1 MISKL
6 SILCLFLSVP
16 IGHAQTLFGKV
27 VDAQTKEPLE
37 MVSVY
42 FDNTTIGT
50 VTDEKGEFSI
60 NYTDAVQSTLV
71 VSILGYEKTY
81 ISDYRSKNN
90 ITVPLKESVN
100 ELDEVYLEYDDGLT
114 RRQKLELFRD
124 NFLGTSKFG
133 KSCKILNEDAIF
145 LKYDRDDKTLTAS
158 SSKSLTIINNSLGY
172 TITYDIVDFDI
183 AFRYA
188 NPEKNEF
195 AIKSVTYYGTM
206 FFEELDVKRRKR
218 RINKNREIAY
228 EFSILHFMRALY
240 NKSFKAKGFVFSDG
254 SFKISPYKYL
264 SLSDKDEKGLVT
276 ARLTKKMGIHYKGV
290 SSSMYPLAKEFKID
304 SYGNHYPIKSVL
316 FGGAMGTK
324 RVGDMLPLDFQL
336 DELRN

>member
-1 MISKL
+1 MINKL
-6 SILCLFLSVP
+6 TILFLFLSVP
-16 IGHAQTLFGKV
+16 IGYAQTLLGKV

-37 MVSVY
+37 MASVY
-42 FDNTTIGT
+42 FDNTTLGT
-50 VTDEKGEFSI
+50 VTNEEGEFSI

-71 VSILGYEKTY
+71 ISILGYEKTY

-90 ITVPLKESVN
+90 ITVALKESVN

-114 RRQKLELFRD
+114 RRQKLKLFRD

-145 LKYDRDDKTLTAS
+145 LKYDKDDKTLTAS

-195 AIKSVTYYGTM
+195 AIKSVTFYGTM

-218 RINKNREIAY
+218 INKNREIAY
-228 EFSILHFMRALY
+228 EFSVLHFMRALY
-240 NKSFKAKGFVFSDG
+240 NKNFKEKGFVFSDG
-254 SFKISPYKYL
+254 GFKISPYKHL
-264 SLSDKDEKGLVT
+264 SLSDADEKGLVT
-276 ARLTKKMGIHYKGV
+276 ARLTKRMGIHYKGI
-290 SSSMYPLAKEFKID
+290 SSSIYPLAEEFKID
-304 SYGNHYPIKSVL
+304 RYGNHQPVKSVL
-316 FGGAMGTK
+316 FAGAMGTQ
-324 RVGDMLPLDFQL
+324 RVGDALPLDFQM
-336 DELRN
+336 N